1 MGHDSNISLYP
12 WGPPDICP
20 PGIILPLI
28 DERLWSLSTRTLV
41 YFVLLLYFFIGI
53 AILTSILLGAIEEIT
68 STTKKVYVS
77 KPEAIRTTKN
87 GSSDSLDSLE
97 EEPEVV
103 EVRIWNDTVVTLVL
117 LGFGTAVPEI
127 VLSIM
132 EMYWHHFEPGV
143 LSTSTIVGSCV
154 FNLLV
159 VTSICIIALPVPD
172 AKRVHRIQV
181 FAVIGLFTLLAF
193 LWLHVILSVISPDVI
208 ELWEAAVTTLL
219 FPILILFAYATDA
232 GWIRGTPHDPRQH
245 QLDLNSLETDDKM
258 KVESV
263 LFKDG
268 KLDRANLVRFVKEV
282 KKHPGLTDEDAALLA
297 ASKLIN
303 ATNHNALWYQIGAV
317 RKFTGAKRTEPV
329 LNQKLQE
336 VFKVMSQKEKGSLP
350 ADGKTNKVE
359 TITDLKV
366 ETKNNHA
373 IIEFHAVTIAVRED
387 IGSFKVGIIRHGNLQ
402 NVARVRVESID
413 GSAKQGKRY
422 HKVNQTVLFKENDT
436 EKFVTVRII
445 NDEKWDPTE
454 EFFLRLSLLNKS
466 ADMVKLGGLNIM
478 EITIIDDD
486 DPGKLQFEKRGYL
499 VKESSGVVAIPI
511 LRTSGSDGE
520 VSIRWKTVDKT
531 AISSRDYLGGSGV
544 ITFKHGEVRKVLEI
558 PIIDDLKAEK
568 DEYFEVK
575 LSEPT
580 GGARIGTVNHCAV
593 TITND
598 DAYNSVVDRL
608 MVMTNT
614 NLDAIAVH
622 SETWGQQL
630 RSALNVNGG
639 DLANATTFDYV
650 LHLLTFFWKVL
661 FALIPPPKIFH
672 GWLAF
677 FITLVVMGL
686 IMTVTGDLARRFGC
700 VIGLDD
706 TVTGVTLVALGTS
719 LPEIVGASFAARGET
734 EADGCLSHIMG
745 RIAVTVLVGVGLPW
759 LVAAGYHFYNDSVL
773 SVRAEGLELSVLM
786 YSVVAVIA
794 FILLFLRR
802 RLKFFGAGEIGGPL
816 NGRYISVAILLT
828 LWVAYM
834 VCTVLDTYGY
844 IHVL

>member
-1 MGHDSNISLYP
+1 MGHAANVSIYP

-20 PGIILPLI
+20 PGIILPLV
-28 DERLWSLSTRTLV
+28 DERLWSLTSRTVV
-41 YFVLLLYFFIGI
+41 YFALLIYFFLGI
-53 AILTSILLGAIEEIT
+53 AILTSILLTAIEEIT

-77 KPEAIRTTKN
+77 KPEAIKSKRN
-87 GSSDSLDSLE
+87 GSSGSLESLD
-97 EEPEVV
+97 EEPEIV

-159 VTSICIIALPVPD
+159 VTSICIMALPLPE
-172 AKRVHRIQV
+172 AKRVHRIKV
-181 FAVIGLFTLLAF
+181 FSIIALFTLLAF
-193 LWLHVILSVISPDVI
+193 LWLHIILSVITPDVI
-208 ELWEAAVTTLL
+208 ELWEALITTLL

-232 GWIRGTPHDPRQH
+232 GWILATKHDERQH
-245 QLDLNSLETDDKM
+245 QVDLNSLESDDKL
-258 KVESV
+258 KIEGT

-297 ASKLIN
+297 ASKLVN
-303 ATNHNALWYQIGAV
+303 ATSHDALWYQIGAV

-329 LNQKLQE
+329 LNEKLKE
-336 VFKVMSQKEKGSLP
+336 VYKAMDKKDKGDKDNKQPEKIETNTDFK
-350 ADGKTNKVE
+350 
-359 TITDLKV
+359 I

-373 IIEFHAVTIAVRED
+373 IIEFHAVTVAVRED
-387 IGSFKVGIIRHGNLQ
+387 IGSFKIGIIRHGNLN

-422 HKVNQTVLFKENDT
+422 HKVNQSVLFKEGDT
-436 EKFVTVRII
+436 EKFVTIRII
-445 NDEKWDPTE
+445 DDQKWDPTE
-454 EFFLRLSLLNKS
+454 EFFLRLTLLNKT
-466 ADMVKLGGLNIM
+466 ADMVKLGGINIM
-478 EITIIDDD
+478 EVTIIDDD
-486 DPGKLQFEKRGYL
+486 DPGTIQFEKRGYL

-511 LRTSGSDGE
+511 LRTSGSDGD
-520 VSIRWKTVDKT
+520 VSVKWKTVDKT
-531 AISSRDYLGGSGV
+531 AMSPRDYQGGSGV
-544 ITFKHGEVRKVLEI
+544 VMFKHGEVRRVVEI

-575 LSEPT
+575 LSDPT
-580 GGARIGTVNHCAV
+580 GGAKIGSVKHCAV

-608 MVMTNT
+608 MLMTNT

-622 SETWGQQL
+622 SETWGQQIT
-630 RSALNVNGG
+630 SAMNVNGG
-639 DLANATTFDYV
+639 DLSSATTSDYW

-672 GWLAF
+672 GWLTF
-677 FITLVVMGL
+677 FITLIVMGL

-706 TVTGVTLVALGTS
+706 TVTGITLVALGTS
-719 LPEIVGASFAARGET
+719 LPEIVGASFAARGEK
-734 EADGCLSHIMG
+734 EADGCLSHILG
-745 RIAVTVLVGVGLPW
+745 RIAVTVLVGVGMPW
-759 LVAAGYHFYNDSVL
+759 LVAAVYHTYNDSVL
-773 SVRAEGLELSVLM
+773 QVKAVGLELSVLM
-786 YSVVAVIA
+786 YSIVAIIA

-802 RLKFFGAGEIGGPL
+802 RLKYFGAGEIGGPK
-816 NGRYISVAILLT
+816 NGRYVSVGILLT
-828 LWVAYM
+828 AWVVYI
-834 VCTVLDTYGY
+834 VCTVLNTYGY
-844 IHVL
+844 IDLL